1 MIPVLREQYG
11 EDRIVEKSE
20 LEAVGA
26 WTKPT
31 ENGFE
36 TDIKEIWISS
46 YENVDGD
53 IEFVIDILRNNFT
66 LRSLSYIEDGSELVE
81 SQHCCAKL

>member
-1 MIPVLREQYG
+1 MRNRTGSCRRLDKAYRK
-11 EDRIVEKSE
+11 R
-20 LEAVGA
+20 
-26 WTKPT
+26 
-31 ENGFE
+31 FE

-81 SQHCCAKL
+81 KSTLLRQTMTAKSLLI